1 MGGYQWPVIPNLFYL
16 IIFPVESYLTFFLES
31 KFQNMIMVYC
41 SQQL

>member
-1 MGGYQWPVIPNLFYL
+1 MTNDF
-16 IIFPVESYLTFFLES
+16 IFVFSVESYLTFFLES